1 MLFTDRRGSG
11 IWVGPALAMVASV
24 AILVG
29 VAAIMAVVVAAACG
43 AALLRAIG
51 AIRPATP
58 SVTLTRRTLFFRQRS
73 AVVSPSVAVPFPE
86 DRTIEGVVVHSTD
99 HGVAR

>member
-1 MLFTDRRGSG
+1 MFFTYRRVSS
-11 IWVGPALAMVASV
+11 ISVAPALAMVASA

-29 VAAIMAVVVAAACG
+29 VAAIMAVVLAAACG

-58 SVTLTRRTLFFRQRS
+58 SV
-73 AVVSPSVAVPFPE
+73 PFP
-86 DRTIEGVVVHSTD
+86 DHGTIEGVLVHSTD
-99 HGVAR
+99 HVGPR

>member
-1 MLFTDRRGSG
+1 MFFTYRRVSS
-11 IWVGPALAMVASV
+11 IPVAPALAMVASV

-51 AIRPATP
+51 AIRPAT
-58 SVTLTRRTLFFRQRS
+58 TS
-73 AVVSPSVAVPFPE
+73 APFP
-86 DRTIEGVVVHSTD
+86 DHATIEGVVVRSID
-99 HGVAR
+99 DDVAR